1 MCTVAAH
8 GLPQILM
15 LCMQM
20 LLTSV
25 SRACAVHKQAE
36 MVQKEHQIQAL
47 KAKAKS
53 SSTLMPLLMNGMST
67 CERKVSEEVMNFTS
81 QESSCKD

>member
-1 MCTVAAH
+1 MCTAADC
-8 GLPQILM
+8 GLPHILM
-15 LCMQM
+15 SCIRM

-25 SRACAVHKQAE
+25 SRVCVIPKQAE
-36 MVQKEHQIQAL
+36 MVQKEQQIQAL

-67 CERKVSEEVMNFTS
+67 CERKVSEEVLPILS
-81 QESSCKD
+81 QKYS